1 MDDLVK
7 NLPKHKFSYTKL
19 HLCDDEIVLRKGVFP
34 YEYFTG
40 PQVMKDTHLPPKQ
53 TFYSKLKEEDISDD
67 DYVHAQHVWDKFE
80 CKTLKDYHDIYLKL
94 DVLLLADVFENF
106 RSKAMGSYG
115 LDPLHYLTLPSFSWH
130 ACLRMTRI
138 KLDLNDPEHF
148 LMVENNIRGGISV
161 VSHRYAKANNPYNE
175 QPYDPSLPTSYLTYV
190 DANNLYGH
198 AMRQPLPIG
207 KFQLL
212 QQHEIDDMDD
222 HKIRNIPENSDT
234 GYIFDVDLD
243 YPTELHSK
251 HNDYPCA
258 PEQLT
263 VTRDMLSQYSSSLA
277 DGHPSVSQ
285 KLAPNLQ
292 DKRNYVLHYRN
303 LQLYMRLGLKCVRV
317 HRVLAF
323 KQTPWLREYIDFNTK
338 QRKNATNEFEKDFY
352 KLMNNAVFGKTMESL
367 RNRVN
372 VHLVMDPV
380 RFKKLAVRPTLRQA
394 EIINHDLVMVKLARP
409 HIIMEKPIYVGF
421 CVLELSKVTM
431 YEFHYDHIVDK
442 YGQNARLLYTDTDSF
457 IYHIQTEDLYDD
469 MARDIDIYDTS
480 NFDRDHPLFSERNNK
495 VVGKFKCET
504 GSVAPCEFVGLR
516 SKMYSLLVPS
526 ASKPKLRA
534 KGVKKSYV
542 KQHVTHLNFL
552 ETLRQKRSTPAK
564 FQVFRSRNHVL
575 NTVNINKVCL
585 TAYDD
590 KRYILEDGITTLAYG
605 HENIH

>member
-1 MDDLVK
+1 
-7 NLPKHKFSYTKL
+7 
-19 HLCDDEIVLRKGVFP
+19 
-34 YEYFTG
+34 
-40 PQVMKDTHLPPKQ
+40 
-53 TFYSKLKEEDISDD
+53 
-67 DYVHAQHVWDKFE
+67 
-80 CKTLKDYHDIYLKL
+80 
-94 DVLLLADVFENF
+94 
-106 RSKAMGSYG
+106 
-115 LDPLHYLTLPSFSWH
+115 
-130 ACLRMTRI
+130 
-138 KLDLNDPEHF
+138 
-148 LMVENNIRGGISV
+148 
-161 VSHRYAKANNPYNE
+161 
-175 QPYDPSLPTSYLTYV
+175 
-190 DANNLYGH
+190 
-198 AMRQPLPIG
+198 
-207 KFQLL
+207 
-212 QQHEIDDMDD
+212 
-222 HKIRNIPENSDT
+222 
-234 GYIFDVDLD
+234 
-243 YPTELHSK
+243 
-251 HNDYPCA
+251 
-258 PEQLT
+258 
-263 VTRDMLSQYSSSLA
+263 
-277 DGHPSVSQ
+277 
-285 KLAPNLQ
+285 
-292 DKRNYVLHYRN
+292 
-303 LQLYMRLGLKCVRV
+303 
-317 HRVLAF
+317 
-323 KQTPWLREYIDFNTK
+323 
-338 QRKNATNEFEKDFY
+338 
-352 KLMNNAVFGKTMESL
+352 MNNAVFGKTMESL

-380 RFKKLAVRPTLRQA
+380 RFKKLVARPTLRQA

-421 CVLELSKVTM
+421 CILELSKVTM